1 MEFKLEWDKTGERFY
16 EAGVDR
22 GVLYPF
28 KSGKYQAGVVW
39 NGLTAVNEN
48 PSGAED
54 NALYADNIKYL
65 NIKSIEEFAGG
76 IECFTY
82 PDEWAACDGSA
93 QLAPG
98 VSISQQ
104 KRSMFGL
111 SYRTKIGN
119 DEEDELGY
127 KIHLVYGCSASVA
140 SKDHQTVNENPEAMT
155 FNYEFT
161 TTPVKVDGFR
171 PTAHLT
177 VDSTKCDATKLA
189 EFEKKIYGF
198 GEDEPTLLMP
208 DEVAKIF
215 AQG

>member
-1 MEFKLEWDKTGERFY
+1 MSKLEWDTTGERFY
-16 EAGVDR
+16 ETGVDR
-22 GVLYPF
+22 GILFPF
-28 KSGKYQAGVVW
+28 KKGKYQPGVAW
-39 NGLTAVNEN
+39 SGITAVNEN

-65 NIKSIEEFAGG
+65 NIKSVEEFAGG
-76 IECFTY
+76 IECYTY

-93 QLAPG
+93 ELAPG

-104 KRSMFGL
+104 KREMFGL

-119 DEEDELGY
+119 DEDDDLGY
-127 KIHLVYGCSASVA
+127 KIHLVYGCSASV
-140 SKDHQTVNENPEAMT
+140 SQKDHQTVNENPEAMT

-161 TTPVKVDGFR
+161 TTPVKVEGFR

-177 VDSTKCDATKLA
+177 VDTTKVDKTALEA
-189 EFEKKIYGF
+189 FEKKLYGSED
-198 GEDEPTLLMP
+198 GESTLLMP